1 MRLRRRNLPWVT
13 ILALL
18 VAVVAV
24 SGAASA
30 EVLALV
36 AGLAGLGAAA
46 SLIELQPAR
55 LRENIPPS
63 PLARMRMSAE
73 AREAVDRA
81 RRRGSQIY
89 SSLALI
95 DVGLI
100 SSHTTSEG
108 MVMRKSRA
116 ISGDDDGVRPF
127 VTLHVR
133 PEDADRNSLVRFEII
148 DHNGQ
153 RQYIHEMKVFL
164 RDGEM
169 NILADHH
176 LPLAENAQL
185 TATGGEW
192 DLRVSIDGMLAGAL
206 TFNVTPSLRARER
219 QLAQAARRV
228 SDPADRPAEADAPVR
243 LEDLLRGQ
251 HSDRSQR

>member
-1 MRLRRRNLPWVT
+1 MRFRQRNLPWAAA
-13 ILALL
+13 LALL
-18 VAVVAV
+18 VAIVAV

-30 EVLALV
+30 EVLAVV

-46 SLIELQPAR
+46 SLVELQPVR
-55 LRENIPPS
+55 LRQAMPPS
-63 PLARMRMSAE
+63 PLARMRMSAD

-89 SSLALI
+89 SSLTLMDI
-95 DVGLI
+95 GVI
-100 SSHTTSEG
+100 SAHTTAEG
-108 MVMRKSRA
+108 MVMRKSRSV
-116 ISGDDDGVRPF
+116 SGDDDGVRPF

-133 PEDADRNSLVRFEII
+133 PEDADRNALVRFEII

-153 RQYIHEMKVFL
+153 RQYVHEMKVFL

-176 LPLAENAQL
+176 LPLADNPQL
-185 TATGGEW
+185 ATTGGEW

-206 TFNVTPSLRARER
+206 SFNVSPSLRARER
-219 QLAQAARRV
+219 QLAQATRRV
-228 SDPADRPAEADAPVR
+228 GTSSDQSAAEDAPIR
-243 LEDLLRGQ
+243 LEDLLRGR
-251 HSDRSQR
+251 HSDRTER

>member
-1 MRLRRRNLPWVT
+1 MRLRKRNLPWAAVM
-13 ILALL
+13 AFL
-18 VAVVAV
+18 VAVVAL

-36 AGLAGLGAAA
+36 AALVGIGMAV
-46 SLIELQPAR
+46 SLIEVRPAH
-55 LRENIPPS
+55 LRESVPLS

-81 RRRGSQIY
+81 RRRGGQMY
-89 SSLALI
+89 SSLTLI

-100 SSHTTSEG
+100 SSHTTFEG

-116 ISGDDDGVRPF
+116 VSGDDDGVRPF

-133 PEDADRNSLVRFEII
+133 PEDADRNTLVRFEII

-176 LPLAENAQL
+176 LPLADNAAL
-185 TATGGEW
+185 AASGGEW

-206 TFNVTPSLRARER
+206 AFNVTPSLRARER

-228 SDPADRPAEADAPVR
+228 SGQADQPADDAPLR

-251 HSDRSQR
+251 HNDHTRR

>member
-1 MRLRRRNLPWVT
+1 MRFRRRNLPWVAV
-13 ILALL
+13 LALL

-30 EVLALV
+30 EVLAVV

-55 LRENIPPS
+55 LRETMPPS
-63 PLARMRMSAE
+63 PLARMRMSAD

-89 SSLALI
+89 SSLALMDI
-95 DVGLI
+95 GVI
-100 SSHTTSEG
+100 SSHTTAEG
-108 MVMRKSRA
+108 IVMRKSRSV
-116 ISGDDDGVRPF
+116 SGDDDGVRPF

-133 PEDADRNSLVRFEII
+133 PDDADRNALVRFEII

-176 LPLAENAQL
+176 LPLADNPQL

-206 TFNVTPSLRARER
+206 SFNVSPSLRARER

-228 SDPADRPAEADAPVR
+228 GTPGNQPAAEDAPIR

-251 HSDRSQR
+251 HSDRTQR

>member
-1 MRLRRRNLPWVT
+1 MRLRTRNLPWATVM
-13 ILALL
+13 AFL
-18 VAVVAV
+18 VGIVAM
-24 SGAASA
+24 SGTAST

-36 AGLAGLGAAA
+36 AGLTGVGAAA
-46 SLIELQPAR
+46 SLLELRPAR
-55 LRENIPPS
+55 LRESIPPS

-81 RRRGSQIY
+81 RRRGGQMY

-95 DVGLI
+95 DIGLI
-100 SSHTTSEG
+100 SSRTTSEG
-108 MVMRKSRA
+108 MVMHKSRA
-116 ISGDDDGVRPF
+116 VSGDEDGVRPF

-133 PEDADRNSLVRFEII
+133 PEDADRNTLVRFEII

-176 LPLAENAQL
+176 LPLADNAAL

-206 TFNVTPSLRARER
+206 AFNITPSLRARER
-219 QLAQAARRV
+219 QLAHAARRV
-228 SDPADRPAEADAPVR
+228 GQTDDQPAASDAPVR

-251 HSDRSQR
+251 HNDRSQR